1 MKSRSIILTFILAC
15 AVVAAPFNRAVVAAP
30 AASPRATLSPPP
42 QGEQPA
48 AGGGMESLRQG
59 RKWLKQGRADQAL
72 PLLESALRSFS
83 AAGAVRGQAASHDA
97 LGDLYSRQGQHRT
110 ALSNYQKAHELFQQA
125 ASRPG
130 SIIARRVVGI
140 GDEEFNANLMLAKIG
155 EAHYR
160 AGNVAESG
168 TTYAQMRVKKPD
180 TSTLG
185 VAKKGGGLLG
195 SIGSL
200 GRGIARGD
208 ASISTGVNA
217 VGTISQVQQTFEL
230 YRQSILYA
238 TYELGLGRVN
248 YFNEEFADAR
258 KHFANALDATSG
270 SVPLVGKIG
279 QMRRFRVAANT
290 SLGDVALRQGNIK
303 DALKFYT
310 EAAKGAQTDKRL
322 DLQWPAQRGVGKANL
337 TLAAQAT
344 DAGKKSKALQDAFA
358 SYRAALQT
366 IETIRQGSLRADE
379 ARTTFLA
386 TTRDVFDEASGALA
400 AAALLAAADKN
411 APLAGDALALA
422 AESFRIVEQG
432 RARSLLD
439 MLSETGTTITAGVPA
454 ELLARKQENLE
465 RQQEIAQQVTGVSL
479 TGEPPAEGIEKLEE
493 QLETLSA
500 EYDSLENQ
508 IRAASPRYG
517 ALTSAQP
524 LTLSEVQQKVLDAD
538 TVLLE
543 YSLGREQSYLWAVTT
558 AGVSLRQLP
567 ARDKLDALAMAV
579 RDKIVPQSLR
589 RALLD
594 AGGQTRGMLEERGLA
609 LSNNATTANVA
620 AFAESAHALYQAAVA
635 PAAPLVAGKR
645 VLVVADGALNYVP
658 FESLVTAAG
667 GGGDYSTLPYFI
679 RTNEVTYAPSA
690 SVVAAIRQQ
699 AAAAG
704 GGTTANSRGLLL
716 VADPIFDASDPR
728 AKILQG
734 AGGAATSAG
743 QSGEMLAVNSA
754 VGDLTG
760 ASNTAAAGGNVK
772 LVRLN
777 GTRAEAQAIAAFAR
791 ASGLAP
797 DIWLDLDASEN
808 KVKTTDVSKYRI
820 LHVATHGLL
829 NTERPQFT
837 GVVLSLVGNRAGGGD
852 GFLRTDEIFNLRLG
866 SPLVMLSACETG
878 LGRERRGEGVIGLT
892 RAFMYAGAP
901 TVGVS
906 LWSVS
911 DKSTADLMTDFY
923 KRLLTKGS
931 PATSPSASMRAAQLA
946 MIEGKKYSAPF
957 HWAPFVLVG
966 DWR

>member
-1 MKSRSIILTFILAC
+1 MKPRNLVLTFLLAST
-15 AVVAAPFNRAVVAAP
+15 VVASPLSFIS
-30 AASPRATLSPPP
+30 ASPVTRAATPATQS
-42 QGEQPA
+42 EQPV
-48 AGGGMESLRQG
+48 AGVEALRQG
-59 RKWLKQGRADQAL
+59 RRLLKQGRADQAL
-72 PLLESALRSFS
+72 PLLESALRSFNAS
-83 AAGAVRGQAASHDA
+83 GSVRGQAATHDA

-110 ALSNYQKAHELFQQA
+110 ALVNYRKAHELFQTA
-125 ASRPG
+125 GNKPG
-130 SIIARRVVGI
+130 SIIASRVVGI
-140 GDEEFNANLMLAKIG
+140 GDEDFNANLMLAKIG

-168 TTYAQMRVKKPD
+168 TAYAQMRVTKPD
-180 TSTLG
+180 TGALG
-185 VAKKGGGLLG
+185 VAKKGGGLFG
-195 SIGSL
+195 SIGGL
-200 GRGIARGD
+200 GRGIARGEVNV
-208 ASISTGVNA
+208 STGVSA

-238 TYELGLGRVN
+238 TYELGLGRVK
-248 YFNEEFADAR
+248 YFNDELAAAR
-258 KHFANALDATSG
+258 KHFSNALDSASG
-270 SVPLVGKIG
+270 SVPLIGKIG
-279 QMRRFRVAANT
+279 QMRRFRVAAST
-290 SLGDVALRQGNIK
+290 SLGDVSLRQGNIK

-310 EAAKGAQTDKRL
+310 DAAKGAQADKRL

-344 DAGKKSKALQDAFA
+344 DAGKRAKALQDAFA
-358 SYRAALQT
+358 AYRAALLT

-400 AAALLAAADKN
+400 AAALDAAADKN

-454 ELLARKQENLE
+454 ELLRRKQENIE
-465 RQQEIAQQVTGVSL
+465 RQQEIAQQITGVSP
-479 TGEPPAEGIEKLEE
+479 TGEPPKESVEQLEE
-493 QLETLSA
+493 QLETLSV

-524 LTLSEVQQKVLDAD
+524 LSLAEVQQKVLDAG

-543 YSLGREQSYLWAVTT
+543 YSLGRERSYLWAVTT
-558 AGVSLRQLP
+558 TSVSLRQLP
-567 ARDKLDALAMAV
+567 ARDKLDALAMAL
-579 RDKIVPQSLR
+579 RDKIVPSSLR
-589 RALLD
+589 RSLLD
-594 AGGQTRGMLEERGLA
+594 AGGQTRGLSDDRGLA

-620 AFAESAHALYQAAVA
+620 AFAETSNALYQSTVA
-635 PAAPLVAGKR
+635 PAASLVANKR
-645 VLVVADGALNYVP
+645 LLVVADGALNYVP
-658 FESLVTAAG
+658 FESLVTATG
-667 GGGDYSTLPYFI
+667 GGGDYSTLPYLV
-679 RTNEVTYAPSA
+679 RTNEVAYAPSA

-699 AAAAG
+699 AASGAAAA
-704 GGTTANSRGLLL
+704 ANSRGLLL

-728 AKILQG
+728 AKLLQG
-734 AGGAATSAG
+734 VGAAAAGG

-754 VGDLTG
+754 VADLTG
-760 ASNTAAAGGNVK
+760 ASNTAASSSSNVK
-772 LVRLN
+772 LARLN
-777 GTRAEAQAIAAFAR
+777 GTRAEAQQIAAFAR
-791 ASGLAP
+791 TSGLAP

-808 KVKTTDVSKYRI
+808 RVKTTDVSKYRI

-837 GVVLSLVGNRAGGGD
+837 GVVLSLVGNRDGD

-878 LGRERRGEGVIGLT
+878 LGKERRGEGVIGLT

-923 KRLLTKGS
+923 KRLLTKQS
-931 PATSPSASMRAAQLA
+931 AAPPAAMRASQLA

-957 HWAPFVLVG
+957 YWAPFVLVG

>member
-1 MKSRSIILTFILAC
+1 MKPRSIILTFLLAC
-15 AVVAAPFNRAVVAAP
+15 AVVFAPFGFAIAP
-30 AASPRATLSPPP
+30 AFARASTPGA
-42 QGEQPA
+42 QGEQP
-48 AGGGMESLRQG
+48 GSGVESLRQG
-59 RKWLKQGRADQAL
+59 RRLLKQGRADQAL
-72 PLLESALRSFS
+72 PLLESALRSFT
-83 AAGAVRGQAASHDA
+83 AAGAVRSQAATHDA

-110 ALSNYQKAHELFQQA
+110 ALTNYQKAHELFQTA
-125 ASRPG
+125 GNKPG
-130 SIIARRVVGI
+130 SVIAKRVVGI
-140 GDEEFNANLMLAKIG
+140 GDEDFNANLMLAKIG

-160 AGNVAESG
+160 AGNVEESG
-168 TTYAQMRVKKPD
+168 AAYARMRVTKPD
-180 TSTLG
+180 TGALS
-185 VAKKGGGLLG
+185 VAKKGGGLF
-195 SIGSL
+195 GSL
-200 GRGIARGD
+200 SGIGRSVARGEVS
-208 ASISTGVNA
+208 ASTGVSA

-248 YFNEEFADAR
+248 YFNDEFAEAR
-258 KHFANALDATSG
+258 KHFANALDAASG
-270 SVPLVGKIG
+270 NVPLIGKIG

-310 EAAKGAQTDKRL
+310 DAAKGAQADKRL

-337 TLAAQAT
+337 LLAAQAS
-344 DAGKKSKALQDAFA
+344 DAGKRAKALQDAFA
-358 SYRAALQT
+358 AYRAALQT

-400 AAALLAAADKN
+400 AAALNAATDKN

-439 MLSETGTTITAGVPA
+439 MLSETGTTISEGIPA
-454 ELLARKQENLE
+454 ELLRRKQENLE
-465 RQQEIAQQVTGVSL
+465 RQQEIAQQITGVSL
-479 TGEPPAEGIEKLEE
+479 TGEPPTEGIEKLEE
-493 QLETLSA
+493 QLETLSV

-524 LTLSEVQQKVLDAD
+524 LTLAEVQQKVLDAD

-558 AGVSLRQLP
+558 GGVTLRQLP
-567 ARDKLDALAMAV
+567 ARDKLNTLAMAL

-594 AGGQTRGMLEERGLA
+594 AGGQTRGLSEERGLA

-620 AFAESAHALYQAAVA
+620 AFAETSGALYQSTVA
-635 PAAPLVAGKR
+635 PVASLIANKR
-645 VLVVADGALNYVP
+645 LLIVADGALNYVP
-658 FESLVTAAG
+658 FESLVTATG
-667 GGGDYSTLPYFI
+667 GGGDYSTLPYLVK
-679 RTNEVTYAPSA
+679 TNEVAYAPSA
-690 SVVAAIRQQ
+690 SVVAVIRQQ
-699 AAAAG
+699 AASVGAG
-704 GGTTANSRGLLL
+704 ANSRGLLL
-716 VADPIFDASDPR
+716 VADPIFDSSDPR
-728 AKILQG
+728 AKILQ
-734 AGGAATSAG
+734 AAGAAASGG

-754 VGDLTG
+754 VADLTG
-760 ASNTAAAGGNVK
+760 TSNAAAVVSNVK
-772 LVRLN
+772 LARLN
-777 GTRAEAQAIAAFAR
+777 GTRAEAQQIAALAR
-791 ASGLAP
+791 TSGLAP
-797 DIWLDLDASEN
+797 DIWLDLDASES

-837 GVVLSLVGNRAGGGD
+837 GVVLSLVGNRNGD

-878 LGRERRGEGVIGLT
+878 LGKERRGEGIIGLT

-911 DKSTADLMTDFY
+911 DTSTADLMTDFY
-923 KRLLTKGS
+923 KRLLTKQS
-931 PATSPSASMRAAQLA
+931 PAPPAAMRAAQVA
-946 MIEGKKYSAPF
+946 MIERKKYSAPF
-957 HWAPFVLVG
+957 YWAPFVLVG

>member
-1 MKSRSIILTFILAC
+1 MKPRIVILTFLLAS
-15 AVVAAPFNRAVVAAP
+15 AVTLAPLGFVSPSSAARASTP
-30 AASPRATLSPPP
+30 ATP
-42 QGEQPA
+42 QGERPVA
-48 AGGGMESLRQG
+48 DIEALRQG
-59 RKWLKQGRADQAL
+59 RRLLKQGKADQAL
-72 PLLESALRSFS
+72 PLLESALRSFNAS
-83 AAGAVRGQAASHDA
+83 GSVRGQAATHDA

-110 ALSNYQKAHELFQQA
+110 ALVNYRKAHELFGA
-125 ASRPG
+125 AGNKPG

-140 GDEEFNANLMLAKIG
+140 GDEDFNANLMLAKIG
-155 EAHYR
+155 EALYR
-160 AGNVAESG
+160 AGNVEESG
-168 TTYAQMRVKKPD
+168 AAYAQMRVTKPD
-180 TSTLG
+180 TGALG
-185 VAKKGGGLLG
+185 VAKKGGGLFG
-195 SIGSL
+195 SIGGL

-208 ASISTGVNA
+208 VNVSTGVSA

-238 TYELGLGRVN
+238 TYELGLGRVK
-248 YFNEEFADAR
+248 YFNDELAAAR
-258 KHFANALDATSG
+258 KHFSNALDSSSG
-270 SVPLVGKIG
+270 SVPLIGKIG

-310 EAAKGAQTDKRL
+310 DAAKGAQADKRL

-344 DAGKKSKALQDAFA
+344 DAGKRAKALQDAFA
-358 SYRAALQT
+358 AYRAALQT

-400 AAALLAAADKN
+400 AAALAAATDKN

-439 MLSETGTTITAGVPA
+439 MLSETGSTITTGISV
-454 ELLARKQENLE
+454 ELLRRKRENLE
-465 RQQEIAQQVTGVSL
+465 RQQDIAQQITGVSP
-479 TGEPPAEGIEKLEE
+479 TGEPPKESVEQLEE
-493 QLETLSA
+493 QLETLSV
-500 EYDSLENQ
+500 EYDSIENQ
-508 IRAASPRYG
+508 IRADSPRYG

-524 LTLSEVQQKVLDAD
+524 LSLAEVQQKVLDAD

-543 YSLGREQSYLWAVTT
+543 YSLGREGSYLWAVTPT
-558 AGVSLRQLP
+558 SVSLRQLP
-567 ARDKLDALAMAV
+567 ARDKLDALAMNL

-589 RALLD
+589 RSLLD
-594 AGGQTRGMLEERGLA
+594 AGGQTRGLSDDRGLA
-609 LSNNATTANVA
+609 LSNNATTANVS
-620 AFAESAHALYQAAVA
+620 AFAETSNALYQNTVA
-635 PAAPLVAGKR
+635 PAASLIKGKR
-645 VLVVADGALNYVP
+645 LLVVADGALNYVP
-658 FESLVTAAG
+658 FESLVTATG
-667 GGGDYSTLPYFI
+667 GGGDYSTLPYLV
-679 RTNEVTYAPSA
+679 RTNEVAYAPSA

-699 AAAAG
+699 AAGSGTAA
-704 GGTTANSRGLLL
+704 NLRGLLL

-728 AKILQG
+728 ARLLQG
-734 AGGAATSAG
+734 VGAAASGA

-754 VGDLTG
+754 VADLTG
-760 ASNTAAAGGNVK
+760 ASSTAAGGGGNVK
-772 LVRLN
+772 LARLN

-791 ASGLAP
+791 TSGLAP

-837 GVVLSLVGNRAGGGD
+837 GVVLSLVGNRGGD

-878 LGRERRGEGVIGLT
+878 LGKERRGEGIIGLT

-923 KRLLTKGS
+923 KRLLTRQS
-931 PATSPSASMRAAQLA
+931 PASPPAAMRAAQLA

>member
-1 MKSRSIILTFILAC
+1 MKPRSICLTFLLAC
-15 AVVAAPFNRAVVAAP
+15 AVVAAPLNTVAAAAP
-30 AASPRATLSPPP
+30 AVVVEPAAS
-42 QGEQPA
+42 QGEQP
-48 AGGGMESLRQG
+48 GGGMESLRQG
-59 RKWLKQGRADQAL
+59 RKLLKQGRADQAL
-72 PLLESALRSFS
+72 PLLESALRSFNAS
-83 AAGAVRGQAASHDA
+83 GSVRGQAATHDA

-110 ALSNYQKAHELFQQA
+110 ALSNYQKAYELFQQA
-125 ASRPG
+125 GNKPG
-130 SIIARRVVGI
+130 SIIAKRVVGI
-140 GDEEFNANLMLAKIG
+140 GDEDFNANLMLAKIG

-160 AGNVAESG
+160 AGNVEESG
-168 TTYAQMRVKKPD
+168 AAYTRMRVTKPD

-185 VAKKGGGLLG
+185 VAKKGGGLFG
-195 SIGSL
+195 SIGGL

-208 ASISTGVNA
+208 ASVSTGVSA

-248 YFNEEFADAR
+248 YFNDEFADAR
-258 KHFANALDATSG
+258 KHFANALDSTSG
-270 SVPLVGKIG
+270 SVPLIGKIG

-310 EAAKGAQTDKRL
+310 DAAKGAQADKRL

-337 TLAAQAT
+337 MLAAQAT
-344 DAGKKSKALQDAFA
+344 DAAKKSKALQDAFA
-358 SYRAALQT
+358 AYRTALQT

-400 AAALLAAADKN
+400 AAALNAATDKN

-439 MLSETGTTITAGVPA
+439 MLSETGTTITEGVPA
-454 ELLARKQENLE
+454 ELVRRKQENLE
-465 RQQEIAQQVTGVSL
+465 RQQEIAQQITGVSL

-493 QLETLSA
+493 QLESLSV

-524 LTLSEVQQKVLDAD
+524 LTLAEVQQKVLDAD

-543 YSLGREQSYLWAVTT
+543 YSLGRDQSYLWAVTQT
-558 AGVSLRQLP
+558 GVTLRQLP
-567 ARDKLDALAMAV
+567 ARDKLDALAMGL

-589 RALLD
+589 RSLLD
-594 AGGQTRGMLEERGLA
+594 AGSQTRGMLEERGIA

-620 AFAESAHALYQAAVA
+620 AFAETSNALYQATVA
-635 PAAPLVAGKR
+635 PAASLVANKR
-645 VLVVADGALNYVP
+645 LLVVADGALNYVP

-667 GGGDYSTLPYFI
+667 GGGDYSTLPYLV
-679 RTNEVTYAPSA
+679 RTNEVIYAPSA

-699 AAAAG
+699 AAAG
-704 GGTTANSRGLLL
+704 GAAAAAANSRGLLL

-734 AGGAATSAG
+734 VGANASAG

-760 ASNTAAAGGNVK
+760 APDTAAAAGSSNVR
-772 LVRLN
+772 LARLN
-777 GTRAEAQAIAAFAR
+777 GTRAEAQQIAAFAR
-791 ASGLAP
+791 TSGLAP
-797 DIWLDLDASEN
+797 DVWLDLDASES

-837 GVVLSLVGNRAGGGD
+837 GVVLSLVGNRSGGD
-852 GFLRTDEIFNLRLG
+852 GFLRTDEIFNLKLG

-923 KRLLTKGS
+923 KRLLTKQT
-931 PATSPSASMRAAQLA
+931 PAAPSAAMRAAQLA

>member
-1 MKSRSIILTFILAC
+1 MKPRTVILTLLLSSAVTLAPLGF
-15 AVVAAPFNRAVVAAP
+15 VP
-30 AASPRATLSPPP
+30 ASPVTRAATPAT
-42 QGEQPA
+42 QGEQP
-48 AGGGMESLRQG
+48 GGGGEALRQG
-59 RKWLKQGRADQAL
+59 RRLLKQGRADQAL
-72 PLLESALRSFS
+72 PLLESALRSFNAS
-83 AAGAVRGQAASHDA
+83 GSVRGQAATHDA

-110 ALSNYQKAHELFQQA
+110 ALVNYRKAHELFQTA
-125 ASRPG
+125 GNKAG

-140 GDEEFNANLMLAKIG
+140 GDEDFNANLMLAKIG

-168 TTYAQMRVKKPD
+168 TAYAQMRVTKPD
-180 TSTLG
+180 TSALG

-195 SIGSL
+195 SIGGL
-200 GRGIARGD
+200 GRGIARGEVN
-208 ASISTGVNA
+208 ISTGA
-217 VGTISQVQQTFEL
+217 SALGTISQVQQTFEL

-238 TYELGLGRVN
+238 TYELGLGRVK
-248 YFNEEFADAR
+248 YFNDELAAAR
-258 KHFANALDATSG
+258 KHFSNALDSASG

-279 QMRRFRVAANT
+279 QMRRFRVAAST

-310 EAAKGAQTDKRL
+310 DAAKGAQADRRL

-344 DAGKKSKALQDAFA
+344 DAGKRAKAMQDAFA
-358 SYRAALQT
+358 AYRAALQT

-400 AAALLAAADKN
+400 AAALGAATDKN

-439 MLSETGTTITAGVPA
+439 MLSETGATITAGVPA
-454 ELLARKQENLE
+454 ELLRRKQENLE
-465 RQQEIAQQVTGVSL
+465 RQQEIAQQITGVSP
-479 TGEPPAEGIEKLEE
+479 TGEPPKESVEQLEE
-493 QLETLSA
+493 QLETLSV
-500 EYDSLENQ
+500 EYDSIENQ

-524 LTLSEVQQKVLDAD
+524 LTLAEVQQKVLDAD

-543 YSLGREQSYLWAVTT
+543 YSLGREHSYLWAVTT
-558 AGVSLRQLP
+558 TSVSLRQLP
-567 ARDKLDALAMAV
+567 ARDKLDALAMSL
-579 RDKIVPQSLR
+579 RDKIVPHSLR
-589 RALLD
+589 RSLLD
-594 AGGQTRGMLEERGLA
+594 AGGQTRGLSDDRGLA

-620 AFAESAHALYQAAVA
+620 GFVETSNALYRNTVA
-635 PAAPLVAGKR
+635 PAASMITGKR
-645 VLVVADGALNYVP
+645 LLIVADGALNYVP
-658 FESLVTAAG
+658 FESLVTATG
-667 GGGDYSTLPYFI
+667 GGGDYSTLPYLV
-679 RTNEVTYAPSA
+679 RTNEVAYAPSA

-699 AAAAG
+699 ATGAA
-704 GGTTANSRGLLL
+704 ANSRGLLV

-734 AGGAATSAG
+734 VGAAAG
-743 QSGEMLAVNSA
+743 AQSGEMLAVNSA
-754 VGDLTG
+754 VSDLTG
-760 ASNTAAAGGNVK
+760 GSNTTAGGGGGNVK
-772 LVRLN
+772 LARLN

-791 ASGLAP
+791 TSGLAP
-797 DIWLDLDASEN
+797 DIWLDLDASES

-837 GVVLSLVGNRAGGGD
+837 GVVLSLVGNRDGD

-878 LGRERRGEGVIGLT
+878 LGKERRGEGIIGLT

-923 KRLLTKGS
+923 KRLLTKQS
-931 PATSPSASMRAAQLA
+931 PAPPAAMRAAQVA

>member
-1 MKSRSIILTFILAC
+1 MKPRTNILTLLFVCGL
-15 AVVAAPFNRAVVAAP
+15 VAAPLSQVSASTLARAAKP
-30 AASPRATLSPPP
+30 AMQDGTSQT
-42 QGEQPA
+42 G
-48 AGGGMESLRQG
+48 AGMDALRQG
-59 RKWLKQGRADQAL
+59 RKLLKQGRADQAL
-72 PLLESALRSFS
+72 PLLESALRSFT
-83 AAGAVRGQAASHDA
+83 AAGSGRGQAATHDA

-110 ALSNYQKAHELFQQA
+110 ALSNYQKAHELFQTA
-125 ASRPG
+125 ANKPG
-130 SIIARRVVGI
+130 SIIVRRVVGI

-160 AGNVAESG
+160 AGNVSESG
-168 TTYAQMRVKKPD
+168 TAYARMRVTKPD

-185 VAKKGGGLLG
+185 AVKKGGGLLG
-195 SIGSL
+195 SIGGL
-200 GRGIARGD
+200 GRGIARGEV
-208 ASISTGVNA
+208 SVSTGASA

-238 TYELGLGRVN
+238 TYELGLGRVK
-248 YFNEEFADAR
+248 YFNDEFADAR

-270 SVPLVGKIG
+270 SVPLIGKIG

-310 EAAKGAQTDKRL
+310 DAAKGAQADRRL

-337 TLAAQAT
+337 LLAAQAG
-344 DAGKKSKALQDAFA
+344 DAGKKAKAMQDAFA
-358 SYRAALQT
+358 AYRAALQT

-386 TTRDVFDEASGALA
+386 TTRDVFDEASSALA
-400 AAALLAAADKN
+400 AAALEAAADKN
-411 APLAGDALALA
+411 APLAGNALALA
-422 AESFRIVEQG
+422 AESFRVVEQG

-439 MLSETGTTITAGVPA
+439 MLGETGTTISEGIPA
-454 ELLARKQENLE
+454 ELLRRKRENLE
-465 RQQEIAQQVTGVSL
+465 RQQEIAQQITGVSL
-479 TGEPPAEGIEKLEE
+479 TGEPPKEGIEQLEE
-493 QLETLSA
+493 QLETLSV

-524 LTLSEVQQKVLDAD
+524 LALAEVQQKVLDAD

-543 YSLGREQSYLWAVTT
+543 YSLGREQSYLWAVTQS
-558 AGVSLRQLP
+558 GVSLRQLP
-567 ARDKLDALAMAV
+567 ARDKLDALAMAL
-579 RDKIVPQSLR
+579 RDRIVPQSLR

-594 AGGQTRGMLEERGLA
+594 AGGQTRGLMDERGLA

-620 AFAESAHALYQAAVA
+620 AFAEASGALYQAAVA
-635 PAAPLVAGKR
+635 PVASLIASKR
-645 VLVVADGALNYVP
+645 LLVVADGALNYVP
-658 FESLVTAAG
+658 FESLVTATG
-667 GGGDYSTLPYFI
+667 GGGDYSTLPYLV
-679 RTNEVTYAPSA
+679 RTNEVAYAPSA

-699 AAAAG
+699 AAG
-704 GGTTANSRGLLL
+704 GGAGTGANTRGLLL
-716 VADPIFDASDPR
+716 IADPIFDSSDPR
-728 AKILQG
+728 AKILQAAG
-734 AGGAATSAG
+734 APASGAE

-754 VGDLTG
+754 VTDLMS
-760 ASNTAAAGGNVK
+760 ASNKAAGGGSSSGNVK
-772 LVRLN
+772 LARLN
-777 GTRAEAQAIAAFAR
+777 GTRAEAQQIAALAR
-791 ASGLAP
+791 TSGLAP
-797 DIWLDLDASEN
+797 DIWLDLDASESR
-808 KVKTTDVSKYRI
+808 VKTTDVSKYRI

-837 GVVLSLVGNRAGGGD
+837 GVVLSLVGNRDGD

-923 KRLLTKGS
+923 KRLLSKQT
-931 PATSPSASMRAAQLA
+931 PAPAAAMRAAQLA
-946 MIEGKKYSAPF
+946 MIDGKKYSAPF
-957 HWAPFVLVG
+957 YWAPFVLVG

>member
-1 MKSRSIILTFILAC
+1 MKFRTVISTFLLAC
-15 AVVAAPFNRAVVAAP
+15 ALVCAPFNFVTPPALARA
-30 AASPRATLSPPP
+30 ATT
-42 QGEQPA
+42 QGVQTG
-48 AGGGMESLRQG
+48 AGSSGVDALRQG
-59 RKWLKQGRADQAL
+59 RRLLKQGRADQAL
-72 PLLESALRSFS
+72 PLLETALKSFNAS
-83 AAGAVRGQAASHDA
+83 GSVRGQAATHDA

-110 ALSNYQKAHELFQQA
+110 ALANYQKAHELFQA
-125 ASRPG
+125 AGNKPG
-130 SIIARRVVGI
+130 SVLVKRVVGI

-168 TTYAQMRVKKPD
+168 AAYARMRVTKPD

-185 VAKKGGGLLG
+185 VAKKGGGLFGGLSG
-195 SIGSL
+195 L
-200 GRGIARGD
+200 GRSVARGD
-208 ASISTGVNA
+208 VSVSTGTSA

-230 YRQSILYA
+230 YRQAIIYA
-238 TYELGLGRVN
+238 TYELGMGRVN
-248 YFNEEFADAR
+248 YFNDEFADAR
-258 KHFANALDATSG
+258 KHFASALEATSSG
-270 SVPLVGKIG
+270 VPLIGKIG

-290 SLGDVALRQGNIK
+290 SLGDVALRQGNTK

-310 EAAKGAQTDKRL
+310 DAAKGAQADKRL
-322 DLQWPAQRGVGKANL
+322 DLQWPAQRGIGKANL
-337 TLAAQAT
+337 LLAAQAT
-344 DAGKKSKALQDAFA
+344 DAAKKAKALQDAFN

-386 TTRDVFDEASGALA
+386 TTREVFDEASSAMA
-400 AAALLAAADKN
+400 TAALSAAADKN
-411 APLAGDALALA
+411 APLSGDALALA
-422 AESFRIVEQG
+422 SEAFRIVEQG

-439 MLSETGTTITAGVPA
+439 MLSETGTTISAGVPA
-454 ELLARKQENLE
+454 ELLERKRENLE
-465 RQQEIAQQVTGVSL
+465 RQQELAQQIAGVSL
-479 TGEPPAEGIEKLEE
+479 TGEPPQEGIEKIEE
-493 QLETLSA
+493 QLDALA
-500 EYDSLENQ
+500 VEYDSLENQ

-517 ALTSAQP
+517 ALTAAQP
-524 LTLSEVQQKVLDAD
+524 LTVVEVQQKVLDAE

-543 YSLGREQSYLWAVTT
+543 YSLGREQSYLWVITSGGLA
-558 AGVSLRQLP
+558 LRQLP
-567 ARDKLDALAMAV
+567 PRDKLDAQAMAL

-589 RALLD
+589 RSLLD
-594 AGGQTRGMLEERGLA
+594 AGAQTRGLSEERGLA

-620 AFAESAHALYQAAVA
+620 AFAESSHALYRNTVA
-635 PAAPLVAGKR
+635 PAAQFTSGKR
-645 VLVVADGALNYVP
+645 LLVVADGALNYVP

-667 GGGDYSTLPYFI
+667 GGGDYSTLPYLV
-679 RTNEVTYAPSA
+679 RTNEISYAPSA

-699 AAAAG
+699 AAGASAA
-704 GGTTANSRGLLL
+704 ADSRGLLV

-734 AGGAATSAG
+734 VGAVASGAQT
-743 QSGEMLAVNSA
+743 GEMLAVNSA
-754 VGDLTG
+754 VADLTG
-760 ASNTAAAGGNVK
+760 TPSTSNTTDASSPVIRLA
-772 LVRLN
+772 RLN
-777 GTRAEAQAIAAFAR
+777 GTRAEAQQIATFAR
-791 ASGLAP
+791 TSGLVP
-797 DIWLDLDASEN
+797 DIWLDLDASEA
-808 KVKTTDVSKYRI
+808 KVKTADVTKYRI

-837 GVVLSLVGNRAGGGD
+837 GVVLSLVGNRDGD

-878 LGRERRGEGVIGLT
+878 LGKERRGEGVIGLT

-923 KRLLTKGS
+923 KRLLAKQA
-931 PATSPSASMRAAQLA
+931 PAAPAAMRAAQVA
-946 MIEGKKYSAPF
+946 MIEGKKFSAPF
-957 HWAPFVLVG
+957 YWAPFVLVG

>member
-1 MKSRSIILTFILAC
+1 
-15 AVVAAPFNRAVVAAP
+15 
-30 AASPRATLSPPP
+30 
-42 QGEQPA
+42 
-48 AGGGMESLRQG
+48 
-59 RKWLKQGRADQAL
+59 
-72 PLLESALRSFS
+72 
-83 AAGAVRGQAASHDA
+83 
-97 LGDLYSRQGQHRT
+97 
-110 ALSNYQKAHELFQQA
+110 
-125 ASRPG
+125 
-130 SIIARRVVGI
+130 VGNI
-140 GDEEFNANLMLAKIG
+140 E
-155 EAHYR
+155 
-160 AGNVAESG
+160 ESG
-168 TTYAQMRVKKPD
+168 AAYTRMRVTKPD
-180 TSTLG
+180 TSALG
-185 VAKKGGGLLG
+185 VAKKGGGLF
-195 SIGSL
+195 GSL
-200 GRGIARGD
+200 SGLGRSVARGD
-208 ASISTGVNA
+208 VSASTGVSA

-248 YFNEEFADAR
+248 YFNDEYADAR
-258 KHFANALDATSG
+258 KHFANALESASG
-270 SVPLVGKIG
+270 NIPLIGKIG

-290 SLGDVALRQGNIK
+290 SLGDVALKQGNIK

-310 EAAKGAQTDKRL
+310 DAAKGAQSDKRL

-337 TLAAQAT
+337 MLAAQAT
-344 DAGKKSKALQDAFA
+344 DAGKRAKALQDAFN

-400 AAALLAAADKN
+400 AAALNAASDKN
-411 APLAGDALALA
+411 APLAGDALAYA

-439 MLSETGTTITAGVPA
+439 MLSETGATITAGIPA
-454 ELLARKQENLE
+454 ELLQRKQANLE
-465 RQQEIAQQVTGVSL
+465 RQQEIAQQITGVSL
-479 TGEPPAEGIEKLEE
+479 TGEPPKEGIETLEE
-493 QLETLSA
+493 QLETLSV

-524 LTLSEVQQKVLDAD
+524 LTLAEVQQKVLDGD

-543 YSLGREQSYLWAVTT
+543 YSLGREHSYLWAVTPT
-558 AGVSLRQLP
+558 SVSLRQLP
-567 ARDKLDALAMAV
+567 ARDRLDTLAMAL

-589 RALLD
+589 RSLLD
-594 AGGQTRGMLEERGLA
+594 AGSQTRGLADERGLA

-620 AFAESAHALYQAAVA
+620 AFAETSNALYQSTVA
-635 PAAPLVAGKR
+635 PVASLVANKR
-645 VLVVADGALNYVP
+645 LLVVADGALNYVP
-658 FESLVTAAG
+658 FESLVTATG
-667 GGGDYSTLPYFI
+667 GGGDYSTLPYLVK
-679 RTNEVTYAPSA
+679 TNEVAYAPSA

-699 AAAAG
+699 AAGGAA
-704 GGTTANSRGLLL
+704 ANARGLLL

-734 AGGAATSAG
+734 AGAATSG
-743 QSGEMLAVNSA
+743 TQSGEMLAVNSA
-754 VGDLTG
+754 VADLTG
-760 ASNTAAAGGNVK
+760 GSNAAASSSSSNFK
-772 LVRLN
+772 LARLN
-777 GTRAEAQAIAAFAR
+777 GTRAEAQQIATFAR
-791 ASGLAP
+791 TSGLAP
-797 DIWLDLDASEN
+797 DIWLDLDASES

-837 GVVLSLVGNRAGGGD
+837 GVVLSLVGNRDGD

-878 LGRERRGEGVIGLT
+878 LGKERRGEGVIGLT

-911 DKSTADLMTDFY
+911 DKSTADLMIDFY
-923 KRLLTKGS
+923 RRLLTKQS
-931 PATSPSASMRAAQLA
+931 PSPSASMRAAQVA

>member
-1 MKSRSIILTFILAC
+1 MKSRNIILSCLMVC
-15 AVVAAPFNRAVVAAP
+15 AV
-30 AASPRATLSPPP
+30 AASPLIPVIASAAAAGASMPPA
-42 QGEQPA
+42 QGVEQPG
-48 AGGGMESLRQG
+48 AGMDALRQG
-59 RKWLKQGRADQAL
+59 RRLLKQGRADQAL
-72 PLLESALRSFS
+72 PLLESALRSFNAS
-83 AAGAVRGQAASHDA
+83 GATRGQAATHDA
-97 LGDLYSRQGQHRT
+97 LGDLYARQGQHRT
-110 ALSNYQKAHELFQQA
+110 ALTNYQKAHELFQA
-125 ASRPG
+125 AGNRPG
-130 SIIARRVVGI
+130 SIIAKRIVGI
-140 GDEEFNANLMLAKIG
+140 GDEDFNANLMLAKIG

-160 AGNVAESG
+160 AGNIAESG
-168 TTYAQMRVKKPD
+168 AAYGRMRVTKPD
-180 TSTLG
+180 TGALS
-185 VAKKGGGLLG
+185 VAKKGGGLFGGLTG
-195 SIGSL
+195 L
-200 GRGIARGD
+200 GRSVARGEV
-208 ASISTGVNA
+208 SVSTGASA

-238 TYELGLGRVN
+238 TNELGLGRVN
-248 YFNEEFADAR
+248 YYNDELADAR
-258 KHFANALDATSG
+258 KHFANALDATS
-270 SVPLVGKIG
+270 SAIPLIGKIG

-310 EAAKGAQTDKRL
+310 DATKGAQADRRP

-337 TLAAQAT
+337 TLAAQAG
-344 DAGKKSKALQDAFA
+344 DAAKRAKALQDAFTA
-358 SYRAALQT
+358 YRAALQT

-386 TTRDVFDEASGALA
+386 STRDVFDEASGALA
-400 AAALLAAADKN
+400 AAALNAATDKN
-411 APLAGDALALA
+411 APLAGDALTYA

-439 MLSETGTTITAGVPA
+439 MLSETGATITSGIPA
-454 ELLARKQENLE
+454 ELLRRKQENLE
-465 RQQEIAQQVTGVSL
+465 RQQEIAQQITGVSL
-479 TGEPPAEGIEKLEE
+479 TGEPPKEGIEKLEE
-493 QLETLSA
+493 QLEALST

-524 LTLSEVQQKVLDAD
+524 LTLAEVQQKVLDAD

-558 AGVSLRQLP
+558 RSVSLHGLP
-567 ARDKLDALAMAV
+567 ARDKLDALAMNL
-579 RDKIVPQSLR
+579 RDRIVPQSLR

-594 AGGQTRGMLEERGLA
+594 AGGQTRGLLEERGLA

-620 AFAESAHALYQAAVA
+620 AFAETSNALYQSAVA
-635 PAAPLVAGKR
+635 PAASLVAGKR
-645 VLVVADGALNYVP
+645 LLVVADGALNYVP
-658 FESLVTAAG
+658 FESLVTATG
-667 GGGDYSTLPYFI
+667 GGGDYSTLPYLVK
-679 RTNEVTYAPSA
+679 TNEVAYAPSA
-690 SVVAAIRQQ
+690 SVVAGIRQQ
-699 AAAAG
+699 AAGALAAG
-704 GGTTANSRGLLL
+704 ADSRGLLL
-716 VADPIFDASDPR
+716 VADPIFDAADPR

-734 AGGAATSAG
+734 VGANASVE
-743 QSGEMLAVNSA
+743 QSGEMLAVSSAVADLSGTSNSA
-754 VGDLTG
+754 AVGSSG
-760 ASNTAAAGGNVK
+760 SSGGGNVK
-772 LVRLN
+772 LARLN
-777 GTRAEAQAIAAFAR
+777 GTRAEAQQIAAFAR

-797 DIWLDLDASEN
+797 DIWLDLDASES

-820 LHVATHGLL
+820 VHVATHGIL

-837 GVVLSLVGNRAGGGD
+837 GVVLSLVGNRSGD

-892 RAFMYAGAP
+892 RAFMYSGAP

-923 KRLLTKGS
+923 KRLLTRQS
-931 PATSPSASMRAAQLA
+931 PAPSSSMRAAQLA

-957 HWAPFVLVG
+957 YWAPFILVG

>member
-1 MKSRSIILTFILAC
+1 MEIKMKSRRIVLTCLVIC
-15 AVVAAPFNRAVVAAP
+15 VVVASPLGF
-30 AASPRATLSPPP
+30 ASASLSITHAT
-42 QGEQPA
+42 QGGQPG
-48 AGGGMESLRQG
+48 AGVEELRQG
-59 RKWLKQGRADQAL
+59 RRLLKQGRADQAL
-72 PLLESALRSFS
+72 PLLESALRSFTT
-83 AAGAVRGQAASHDA
+83 AGAVRGQAATHDA
-97 LGDLYSRQGQHRT
+97 LGDLYSRQGQHGA
-110 ALSNYQKAHELFQQA
+110 ALANYRKAHELFQA
-125 ASRPG
+125 AGNKAG
-130 SIIARRVVGI
+130 SAIVKRVVGV

-168 TTYAQMRVKKPD
+168 AAYTQMRVTKPD
-180 TSTLG
+180 TGALG
-185 VAKKGGGLLG
+185 VAKKGGGLFGGLSG
-195 SIGSL
+195 L
-200 GRGIARGD
+200 GRSVARGEVNV
-208 ASISTGVNA
+208 STGVSA

-238 TYELGLGRVN
+238 TYELGLGRVK
-248 YFNEEFADAR
+248 YFNEDYAIAR
-258 KHFANALDATSG
+258 KHFANALDATS
-270 SVPLVGKIG
+270 SSIPLIGKIG

-310 EAAKGAQTDKRL
+310 DAAKGAQSDRRL
-322 DLQWPAQRGVGKANL
+322 DLQWPAQRGIGKANL
-337 TLAAQAT
+337 TLAAQAA
-344 DAGKKSKALQDAFA
+344 DAGKRAKALQDAFA
-358 SYRAALQT
+358 AYRAALQT

-400 AAALLAAADKN
+400 AAALNAATDKN
-411 APLAGDALALA
+411 APLSGDALGYA

-439 MLSETGTTITAGVPA
+439 MLSETGATITAGVPP
-454 ELLARKQENLE
+454 ELLRRKQENLE
-465 RQQEIAQQVTGVSL
+465 RQQELAQQITGVSP

-493 QLETLSA
+493 QLETLST

-524 LTLSEVQQKVLDAD
+524 LTLAEVQQKVLDGD

-543 YSLGREQSYLWAVTT
+543 YSLGREQSYLWAVT
-558 AGVSLRQLP
+558 ANSVSLRQLP
-567 ARDKLDALAMAV
+567 ARDKLDALAMAL

-589 RALLD
+589 RSLLD
-594 AGGQTRGMLEERGLA
+594 AGGQTRGLSEARGLA

-620 AFAESAHALYQAAVA
+620 AFVETSNALYQSTVA
-635 PAAPLVAGKR
+635 PAASLVAGKR
-645 VLVVADGALNYVP
+645 LLVVADGALNYVP
-658 FESLVTAAG
+658 FESLVTATG
-667 GGGDYSTLPYFI
+667 GGGDYSTLPYLVK
-679 RTNEVTYAPSA
+679 TNEVAYAPSA

-699 AAAAG
+699 AAG
-704 GGTTANSRGLLL
+704 GASSANSRGLLL
-716 VADPIFDASDPR
+716 IADPIFDGADPR

-734 AGGAATSAG
+734 VGANASAE

-754 VGDLTG
+754 VADLSG
-760 ASNTAAAGGNVK
+760 ASSTAAGSSSNFK
-772 LVRLN
+772 LARLN
-777 GTRAEAQAIAAFAR
+777 GTRAEAQQIAAFAR
-791 ASGLAP
+791 TSGISP
-797 DIWLDLDASEN
+797 DIWLDLDANES

-837 GVVLSLVGNRAGGGD
+837 GVVLSLVGNRSGD

-878 LGRERRGEGVIGLT
+878 LGKERRGEGIIGLT

-923 KRLLTKGS
+923 KRLLTKQS
-931 PATSPSASMRAAQLA
+931 PAPSSAMRAAQVA

-957 HWAPFVLVG
+957 YWAPFILVG

>member
-1 MKSRSIILTFILAC
+1 MKFRSITLTFLIAC
-15 AVVAAPFNRAVVAAP
+15 AVVAPPFNFAV
-30 AASPRATLSPPP
+30 ASPRAAHAA
-42 QGEQPA
+42 QGEQPG
-48 AGGGMESLRQG
+48 AGMDALRQG
-59 RKWLKQGRADQAL
+59 RRLLKQGRADQAL
-72 PLLESALRSFS
+72 PLLESALRSFNAS
-83 AAGAVRGQAASHDA
+83 GAVRGQAATHDA

-110 ALSNYQKAHELFQQA
+110 ALLNYQKAHELFQA
-125 ASRPG
+125 AGNKPG
-130 SIIARRVVGI
+130 SIIAKRVVGI

-155 EAHYR
+155 EALYR
-160 AGNVAESG
+160 VGNISESG
-168 TTYAQMRVKKPD
+168 TAYARMRVTKPD
-180 TSTLG
+180 TSALG
-185 VAKKGGGLLG
+185 VAKKGGGLFSSLSG
-195 SIGSL
+195 L
-200 GRGIARGD
+200 GRNVARGEVNV
-208 ASISTGVNA
+208 STGVSA
-217 VGTISQVQQTFEL
+217 AGTIGQVQQTFEL

-238 TYELGLGRVN
+238 TYELGLGRVK
-248 YFNEEFADAR
+248 YFNDEFAVAR
-258 KHFANALDATSG
+258 KHFTNALDSASG
-270 SVPLVGKIG
+270 SVPLIGKIG

-290 SLGDVALRQGNIK
+290 SLGDVALRQGNLK

-310 EAAKGAQTDKRL
+310 DAAKGAQADRRL

-337 TLAAQAT
+337 MLAAGQT
-344 DAGKKSKALQDAFA
+344 DAAKRAKALQDAFA
-358 SYRAALQT
+358 AYRAALQT

-386 TTRDVFDEASGALA
+386 TTRDVFDEASSAIA
-400 AAALLAAADKN
+400 AAALDAATDKN
-411 APLAGDALALA
+411 APLTGDALALA
-422 AESFRIVEQG
+422 SESFRIVEQG

-439 MLSETGTTITAGVPA
+439 MLSETGATITAGVPA
-454 ELLARKQENLE
+454 ELLRRKQENLE
-465 RQQEIAQQVTGVSL
+465 RQQEIAQQITGVSL
-479 TGEPPAEGIEKLEE
+479 TGEPPKEGIEQLEE
-493 QLETLSA
+493 QLETLSV

-524 LTLSEVQQKVLDAD
+524 LTLAEVQQKVLDAD

-558 AGVSLRQLP
+558 SGVSLRQLP
-567 ARDKLDALAMAV
+567 ARDKLDALAMAL
-579 RDKIVPQSLR
+579 RDRVVPQSLR
-589 RALLD
+589 RSLLD
-594 AGGQTRGMLEERGLA
+594 AGSQTRGLSDERGLA

-620 AFAESAHALYQAAVA
+620 AFVEASGALYRNTIAPVA
-635 PAAPLVAGKR
+635 SLVANKR
-645 VLVVADGALNYVP
+645 LLVVADGALNYVP
-658 FESLVTAAG
+658 FESFVTATG
-667 GGGDYSTLPYFI
+667 GGGDYSTLPYLVK
-679 RTNEVTYAPSA
+679 TNEVAYAPSA

-699 AAAAG
+699 AASGAAAA
-704 GGTTANSRGLLL
+704 ANSRGLLL

-734 AGGAATSAG
+734 VGAAASG
-743 QSGEMLAVNSA
+743 EQSGEMLAVSSA
-754 VGDLTG
+754 VADLTG
-760 ASNTAAAGGNVK
+760 AANTAATGSSSNVK
-772 LVRLN
+772 LARLN
-777 GTRAEAQAIAAFAR
+777 GTRAEAQQIATFAR

-837 GVVLSLVGNRAGGGD
+837 GVVLSLVGNREGD

-878 LGRERRGEGVIGLT
+878 LGKERRGEGVIGLT

-906 LWSVS
+906 LWSVA

-923 KRLLTKGS
+923 KRLLAKQA
-931 PATSPSASMRAAQLA
+931 PAPSAAMRAAQVA

-957 HWAPFVLVG
+957 YWAPFVLVG

>member
-1 MKSRSIILTFILAC
+1 MKLRNIVLTLVLIC
-15 AVVAAPFNRAVVAAP
+15 TVVAAPLGFAI
-30 AASPRATLSPPP
+30 ASPGGTLAA
-42 QGEQPA
+42 QGGQP
-48 AGGGMESLRQG
+48 GGGIEELRQG
-59 RKWLKQGRADQAL
+59 RRLLKQGRADQAL
-72 PLLESALRSFS
+72 PLLESALRSFT
-83 AAGAVRGQAASHDA
+83 AAGAVRGQAATHDA

-110 ALSNYQKAHELFQQA
+110 ALTNYQKAHELFQA
-125 ASRPG
+125 AGNRPG
-130 SIIARRVVGI
+130 SVIVKRVVGV

-160 AGNVAESG
+160 AGNVTEAG
-168 TTYAQMRVKKPD
+168 AAYTRMRVTKPD
-180 TSTLG
+180 ASALS
-185 VAKKGGGLLG
+185 VAKKGSGLFSGLSG
-195 SIGSL
+195 L
-200 GRGIARGD
+200 GRSVARGEVNV
-208 ASISTGVNA
+208 STGASA

-238 TYELGLGRVN
+238 TYELGLGRVK
-248 YFNEEFADAR
+248 YFNEDYAVAR
-258 KHFANALDATSG
+258 KHFANALDATS
-270 SVPLVGKIG
+270 SSIPLIGKIG

-310 EAAKGAQTDKRL
+310 DAAKGAQADRRL
-322 DLQWPAQRGVGKANL
+322 DLQWPAQRGIGKANL

-344 DAGKKSKALQDAFA
+344 DAGKRAKALQDAFA
-358 SYRAALQT
+358 AYRAALQT

-386 TTRDVFDEASGALA
+386 TTRDVFDEASSALA
-400 AAALLAAADKN
+400 AAALNAATDKN
-411 APLAGDALALA
+411 APLAGDALGYA

-439 MLSETGTTITAGVPA
+439 MLSETGATITAGVPP
-454 ELLARKQENLE
+454 ELLRRKQENLE
-465 RQQEIAQQVTGVSL
+465 RQQEIAQQITGVSP

-493 QLETLSA
+493 QLETLST

-524 LTLSEVQQKVLDAD
+524 LTLAEVQQKVLDGD

-543 YSLGREQSYLWAVTT
+543 YSLGREQSYLWAVT
-558 AGVSLRQLP
+558 ANGVSLRQLP
-567 ARDKLDALAMAV
+567 ARDKLDTLAMAL
-579 RDKIVPQSLR
+579 RDRVVPQSLR
-589 RALLD
+589 RSLLD
-594 AGGQTRGMLEERGLA
+594 AGGQTRGLLEERGLA

-620 AFAESAHALYQAAVA
+620 AFVETANALYQSTVA
-635 PAAPLVAGKR
+635 PAASLIAGKR
-645 VLVVADGALNYVP
+645 LLVVADGALNYVP
-658 FESLVTAAG
+658 FESLVTATG
-667 GGGDYSTLPYFI
+667 GGGDYSTLPYLVK
-679 RTNEVTYAPSA
+679 TNEVAYAPSA

-699 AAAAG
+699 AA
-704 GGTTANSRGLLL
+704 GGTSAAANSRGLLL
-716 VADPIFDASDPR
+716 IADPIFDGADPR
-728 AKILQG
+728 ARILQG
-734 AGGAATSAG
+734 AGANVSTE

-754 VGDLTG
+754 VADLSG
-760 ASNTAAAGGNVK
+760 ASNTTTGSGSNFK
-772 LVRLN
+772 LARLN
-777 GTRAEAQAIAAFAR
+777 GTRAEAQQIATFAR
-791 ASGLAP
+791 TSGISP
-797 DIWLDLDASEN
+797 DIWLDLDASES

-837 GVVLSLVGNRAGGGD
+837 GVVLSLVGNRSGD

-878 LGRERRGEGVIGLT
+878 LGKERRGEGVIGLT

-923 KRLLTKGS
+923 KRLLTKQS
-931 PATSPSASMRAAQLA
+931 PAPASAMRAAQIA

-957 HWAPFVLVG
+957 YWAPFILVG

>member
-1 MKSRSIILTFILAC
+1 MEIGMKLRSIVLTLVIVC
-15 AVVAAPFNRAVVAAP
+15 AVVASPLGFAI
-30 AASPRATLSPPP
+30 ASPRVTRTP
-42 QGEQPA
+42 QGGQP
-48 AGGGMESLRQG
+48 GGGVEELRQG
-59 RKWLKQGRADQAL
+59 RRLLKQGRADQAL
-72 PLLESALRSFS
+72 PLLESALRNFT
-83 AAGAVRGQAASHDA
+83 AAGAVRGQAATHDA

-110 ALSNYQKAHELFQQA
+110 ALTNYRKAHELFQA
-125 ASRPG
+125 AGNKAG
-130 SIIARRVVGI
+130 SAIVKRVVGV

-155 EAHYR
+155 EAQYR

-168 TTYAQMRVKKPD
+168 AAYTQMRVTKPD
-180 TSTLG
+180 TGALG

-195 SIGSL
+195 GLSGL
-200 GRGIARGD
+200 GRSVARGEV
-208 ASISTGVNA
+208 SISTGASA

-238 TYELGLGRVN
+238 TYELGLGRAR
-248 YFNEEFADAR
+248 YFNEEYADAR
-258 KHFANALDATSG
+258 KHFANALDATS
-270 SVPLVGKIG
+270 SSIPLIGKIG

-310 EAAKGAQTDKRL
+310 DAARGAQADRRL
-322 DLQWPAQRGVGKANL
+322 DLQWPAQRGIGKANL
-337 TLAAQAT
+337 TLAAQAA
-344 DAGKKSKALQDAFA
+344 DAGKRGKALQDALA
-358 SYRAALQT
+358 AYRAALQT

-386 TTRDVFDEASGALA
+386 TTRDVFDEASGAMA
-400 AAALLAAADKN
+400 AAALNAATDKN
-411 APLAGDALALA
+411 SPLAGDALGYA
-422 AESFRIVEQG
+422 AEAFRIVEQG

-439 MLSETGTTITAGVPA
+439 MLSETGATISAGVPP
-454 ELLARKQENLE
+454 ELLRRKQENLE
-465 RQQEIAQQVTGVSL
+465 RQQEIAQQITGVSP
-479 TGEPPAEGIEKLEE
+479 TGEPPAESIEKLEE
-493 QLETLSA
+493 QLETLST

-524 LTLSEVQQKVLDAD
+524 LTLAEVQQKVLDGD

-558 AGVSLRQLP
+558 NSVSLRQLP
-567 ARDKLDALAMAV
+567 ARDKLDTLAMAL
-579 RDKIVPQSLR
+579 RDRIVPQSLR
-589 RALLD
+589 RALID
-594 AGGQTRGMLEERGLA
+594 AGGQTRGLLEERGLA

-620 AFAESAHALYQAAVA
+620 AFAEASNALYQSTVA
-635 PAAPLVAGKR
+635 PAASLVAGKR
-645 VLVVADGALNYVP
+645 LLVVADGALNYVP
-658 FESLVTAAG
+658 FESLVTATG
-667 GGGDYSTLPYFI
+667 GGGDYSTLPYLVK
-679 RTNEVTYAPSA
+679 TNEVAYAPSA

-699 AAAAG
+699 ASGGAAA
-704 GGTTANSRGLLL
+704 ANSRGLL
-716 VADPIFDASDPR
+716 VIADPIFDGADPR

-734 AGGAATSAG
+734 VGANVSAD

-754 VGDLTG
+754 VADLSG
-760 ASNTAAAGGNVK
+760 ASNTATGSGGGGNFK
-772 LVRLN
+772 LARLN
-777 GTRAEAQAIAAFAR
+777 GTRAEAQQIAAFAR
-791 ASGLAP
+791 TSGISP
-797 DIWLDLDASEN
+797 DIWLDLDASES

-837 GVVLSLVGNRAGGGD
+837 GVVLSLVGNRSGD

-878 LGRERRGEGVIGLT
+878 LGRERRGEGIIGLT

-923 KRLLTKGS
+923 KRLLARQS
-931 PATSPSASMRAAQLA
+931 PAPASAMRAAQIA

-957 HWAPFVLVG
+957 YWAPFILVG

>member
-1 MKSRSIILTFILAC
+1 MNPRTIVFTFLLASTL
-15 AVVAAPFNRAVVAAP
+15 V
-30 AASPRATLSPPP
+30 ASPLGFIPASSVTRASARATQS
-42 QGEQPA
+42 EQP
-48 AGGGMESLRQG
+48 GGGVEALRQG
-59 RKWLKQGRADQAL
+59 RRLLKQGRADQAL
-72 PLLESALRSFS
+72 PLLESALRSFNAS
-83 AAGAVRGQAASHDA
+83 GSVRGQAATHDA

-110 ALSNYQKAHELFQQA
+110 ALVNYRKAHELFGTA
-125 ASRPG
+125 GNKPG

-140 GDEEFNANLMLAKIG
+140 GDEDFNANLMLAKIG
-155 EAHYR
+155 EALYR
-160 AGNVAESG
+160 AGNVVESG
-168 TTYAQMRVKKPD
+168 TAYAQMRVTKPD
-180 TSTLG
+180 TSALG
-185 VAKKGGGLLG
+185 VAKKGGGLFGSLG
-195 SIGSL
+195 GL

-208 ASISTGVNA
+208 VNVSTGVSA

-258 KHFANALDATSG
+258 KHFMNALDSASG
-270 SVPLVGKIG
+270 SVPLIGKIG

-290 SLGDVALRQGNIK
+290 SLGDVSLRQGNVK

-310 EAAKGAQTDKRL
+310 DAAKGAQADKRL

-344 DAGKKSKALQDAFA
+344 DAGKRAKALQDGFA
-358 SYRAALQT
+358 AYRAALQT

-386 TTRDVFDEASGALA
+386 TTRDVFDEASSALA
-400 AAALLAAADKN
+400 AAALDAAADKN

-439 MLSETGTTITAGVPA
+439 MLSETGATITAGVPA
-454 ELLARKQENLE
+454 ELLRRKQENLE
-465 RQQEIAQQVTGVSL
+465 RQQEIAQQITGVSL
-479 TGEPPAEGIEKLEE
+479 TGEPPKEGVEQLEE
-493 QLETLSA
+493 QLETLSV

-524 LTLSEVQQKVLDAD
+524 LALAEVQQKVLDAD

-543 YSLGREQSYLWAVTT
+543 YSLGRDRSYLWAVTQ

-567 ARDKLDALAMAV
+567 ARDKLDALAMAL
-579 RDKIVPQSLR
+579 RDKIVPSSLR
-589 RALLD
+589 RSLLD
-594 AGGQTRGMLEERGLA
+594 AGSQTRGLADERGLA

-620 AFAESAHALYQAAVA
+620 AFAETSNALYQNTVA
-635 PAAPLVAGKR
+635 PAAALVANKR
-645 VLVVADGALNYVP
+645 LLVVADGALNYVP
-658 FESLVTAAG
+658 FESLVTATG
-667 GGGDYSTLPYFI
+667 GGGDYSTLPYLV
-679 RTNEVTYAPSA
+679 RTNEVAYAPSA

-699 AAAAG
+699 AAGGAAA
-704 GGTTANSRGLLL
+704 ANSRGLLL

-728 AKILQG
+728 AKLLQG
-734 AGGAATSAG
+734 VGAAAVGG

-760 ASNTAAAGGNVK
+760 GSNATAGSGSNVK
-772 LVRLN
+772 LARLN
-777 GTRAEAQAIAAFAR
+777 GTRAEAQQIAAFAR
-791 ASGLAP
+791 TSGLAP

-808 KVKTTDVSKYRI
+808 RVKTTDVSKYRI

-837 GVVLSLVGNRAGGGD
+837 GVVLSLVGNRDGD

-878 LGRERRGEGVIGLT
+878 LGKERRGEGVIGLT

-923 KRLLTKGS
+923 KRLLTKQLAAP
-931 PATSPSASMRAAQLA
+931 PAAMRASQLA

-957 HWAPFVLVG
+957 YWAPFVLVG

>member
-1 MKSRSIILTFILAC
+1 MMKPRSIILTFLIAC
-15 AVVAAPFNRAVVAAP
+15 TVVASPLNFA
-30 AASPRATLSPPP
+30 AASPRVMNAA
-42 QGEQPA
+42 QGEQPG
-48 AGGGMESLRQG
+48 AGTDALRQG
-59 RKWLKQGRADQAL
+59 RKLLKQGRADQAL

-83 AAGAVRGQAASHDA
+83 ASGSARGQAATHDA
-97 LGDLYSRQGQHRT
+97 LGDLYSRQGQHRI
-110 ALSNYQKAHELFQQA
+110 ALVNYHKAHELFQA
-125 ASRPG
+125 AGNKPG
-130 SIIARRVVGI
+130 SLIAKRVVGI
-140 GDEEFNANLMLAKIG
+140 GDADFNANLMLAKIG

-160 AGNVAESG
+160 VGNVSESG
-168 TTYAQMRVKKPD
+168 TAYTRMRVTKPD
-180 TSTLG
+180 TSALG
-185 VAKKGGGLLG
+185 VAKKGGGLF
-195 SIGSL
+195 GSL
-200 GRGIARGD
+200 SGLGRSVARGEVNV
-208 ASISTGVNA
+208 STGVSA
-217 VGTISQVQQTFEL
+217 AGTISQVQQTFEL

-238 TYELGLGRVN
+238 TYELGLGRVK
-248 YFNEEFADAR
+248 YFNEEYAAAR
-258 KHFANALDATSG
+258 KHFANALDSASG
-270 SVPLVGKIG
+270 SVPLIGKIG

-310 EAAKGAQTDKRL
+310 DAAKGAQADRRL

-337 TLAAQAT
+337 MLAAGQA
-344 DAGKKSKALQDAFA
+344 DAGKRAKPLQDAFA
-358 SYRAALQT
+358 AYRAALQT

-386 TTRDVFDEASGALA
+386 TTRDVFDEASSALA
-400 AAALLAAADKN
+400 AAALDAATDKN
-411 APLAGDALALA
+411 APLSGDALAHA
-422 AESFRIVEQG
+422 SESFRIVEQG

-439 MLSETGTTITAGVPA
+439 MLSETGATITAGVPA
-454 ELLARKQENLE
+454 ELLRRKQENLE
-465 RQQEIAQQVTGVSL
+465 RQQEIAQQITGVSL
-479 TGEPPAEGIEKLEE
+479 TAEPPKESVEQLEE
-493 QLETLSA
+493 QLETLSV

-524 LTLSEVQQKVLDAD
+524 LTLAEVQRKVLDAD

-558 AGVSLRQLP
+558 NSVSLRQLP
-567 ARDKLDALAMAV
+567 ARDKLDALAMAL
-579 RDKIVPQSLR
+579 RDRVVPQSLR
-589 RALLD
+589 RSLLD
-594 AGGQTRGMLEERGLA
+594 AGGQTRGLNDERGLA

-620 AFAESAHALYQAAVA
+620 AFAAASGALYQNTVA
-635 PAAPLVAGKR
+635 PVASLVANKR
-645 VLVVADGALNYVP
+645 LLVVADGALNYVP
-658 FESLVTAAG
+658 FESFVTATGG
-667 GGGDYSTLPYFI
+667 GGGDYSTLPYLVK
-679 RTNEVTYAPSA
+679 TNEVAYAPSA

-699 AAAAG
+699 AASGAAAA
-704 GGTTANSRGLLL
+704 ANSRGLLL

-734 AGGAATSAG
+734 AGAAASG
-743 QSGEMLAVNSA
+743 EQSGEMLAVNSA
-754 VGDLTG
+754 VADLTG
-760 ASNTAAAGGNVK
+760 ASNTAAASSGSSNVK
-772 LVRLN
+772 LARLN
-777 GTRAEAQAIAAFAR
+777 GTRAEAQQIATFAR
-791 ASGLAP
+791 TSGLAP

-837 GVVLSLVGNRAGGGD
+837 GVVLSLVGNREGD

-923 KRLLTKGS
+923 RRLLTKGS
-931 PATSPSASMRAAQLA
+931 PAPAAAMRAAQVA

-957 HWAPFVLVG
+957 YWAPFVLVG

>member
-1 MKSRSIILTFILAC
+1 MKPRTVILPFLLAC
-15 AVVAAPFNRAVVAAP
+15 TVVASPFGFISAPSVTRASTP
-30 AASPRATLSPPP
+30 AT
-42 QGEQPA
+42 QGGQPG
-48 AGGGMESLRQG
+48 AGLDALRQG
-59 RKWLKQGRADQAL
+59 RRLLKQGRADQAL
-72 PLLESALRSFS
+72 PLLESALRSFNAS
-83 AAGAVRGQAASHDA
+83 GAVRGQAATHDA

-110 ALSNYQKAHELFQQA
+110 ALVNYQKAHELFQA
-125 ASRPG
+125 AGNRPG
-130 SIIARRVVGI
+130 SIIAKRVVGI
-140 GDEEFNANLMLAKIG
+140 GDEDFNANLMLAKIG

-160 AGNVAESG
+160 AGNVSESG
-168 TTYAQMRVKKPD
+168 TAYAQMRVTKPD
-180 TSTLG
+180 TSALG
-185 VAKKGGGLLG
+185 VARKGGGLF
-195 SIGSL
+195 GSL
-200 GRGIARGD
+200 SGLGRSVARGEVNV
-208 ASISTGVNA
+208 STGVSA
-217 VGTISQVQQTFEL
+217 AGTIGQVQQTFEL

-238 TYELGLGRVN
+238 TYELGLGRVK
-248 YFNEEFADAR
+248 YFNDEFAAAR
-258 KHFANALDATSG
+258 KHFANALDSASG
-270 SVPLVGKIG
+270 SVPLIGKIG

-290 SLGDVALRQGNIK
+290 SLGDVALRQDNIK

-310 EAAKGAQTDKRL
+310 DAAKGAQADRRL

-337 TLAAQAT
+337 MLAAGQA
-344 DAGKKSKALQDAFA
+344 DAGKRAKALQDGFA
-358 SYRAALQT
+358 AYRAALQT

-386 TTRDVFDEASGALA
+386 TTRDVFDEASSALA
-400 AAALLAAADKN
+400 AAALDAATDKN
-411 APLAGDALALA
+411 APLVGDALALA
-422 AESFRIVEQG
+422 SESFRIVEQG

-439 MLSETGTTITAGVPA
+439 MLSETGATITAGVPA
-454 ELLARKQENLE
+454 ELLRRKQENLE
-465 RQQEIAQQVTGVSL
+465 RQQEIAQQITGVSL
-479 TGEPPAEGIEKLEE
+479 TGEPPKEGVEQLEE
-493 QLETLSA
+493 QLETLSV

-524 LTLSEVQQKVLDAD
+524 LTLAEVQQKILDAD

-558 AGVSLRQLP
+558 NSVSLRRLP
-567 ARDKLDALAMAV
+567 ARDKLDALAMAL
-579 RDKIVPQSLR
+579 RDRVVPQSLR
-589 RALLD
+589 RSLLD
-594 AGGQTRGMLEERGLA
+594 AGSQTRGLNDERGLA

-620 AFAESAHALYQAAVA
+620 AFVDASGALYQSTIAPVA
-635 PAAPLVAGKR
+635 SLLANKR
-645 VLVVADGALNYVP
+645 LLVVADGALNYVP
-658 FESLVTAAG
+658 FESFVTATG
-667 GGGDYSTLPYFI
+667 GGGDYSTLPYLV
-679 RTNEVTYAPSA
+679 RTNEVAYAPSA

-699 AAAAG
+699 AASGAAA
-704 GGTTANSRGLLL
+704 ANSRGLLL

-734 AGGAATSAG
+734 TGAAASG
-743 QSGEMLAVNSA
+743 EQSGEMLAVNSA
-754 VGDLTG
+754 VADLTG
-760 ASNTAAAGGNVK
+760 ASNTAAVGSGNVK
-772 LVRLN
+772 LARLN
-777 GTRAEAQAIAAFAR
+777 GTRAEAQQIATFAR
-791 ASGLAP
+791 TSGLAP

-837 GVVLSLVGNRAGGGD
+837 GVVLSLVGNREGD

-878 LGRERRGEGVIGLT
+878 LGKERRGEGVIGLT

-931 PATSPSASMRAAQLA
+931 PAPPAAMRAAQVA

-957 HWAPFVLVG
+957 YWAPFVLVG

>member
-1 MKSRSIILTFILAC
+1 MKSRSIVLTFLLAC
-15 AVVAAPFNRAVVAAP
+15 AVVAAPFGFA
-30 AASPRATLSPPP
+30 AASSAVA
-42 QGEQPA
+42 QGEQPG
-48 AGGGMESLRQG
+48 AGLEALRQG
-59 RKWLKQGRADQAL
+59 RKLLKQGRADQAL
-72 PLLESALRSFS
+72 PLLESALKSFNAS
-83 AAGAVRGQAASHDA
+83 GAVRGQAATHDA

-110 ALSNYQKAHELFQQA
+110 ALVNYRKAYELFQA
-125 ASRPG
+125 AGNRPG
-130 SIIARRVVGI
+130 SLIAKRVVGI
-140 GDEEFNANLMLAKIG
+140 GDEDFNANLMLAKIG

-160 AGNVAESG
+160 AGNIAESG
-168 TTYAQMRVKKPD
+168 AAYTQMRVMKPD
-180 TSTLG
+180 TSALG
-185 VAKKGGGLLG
+185 VAKKGGGLFGGLSG
-195 SIGSL
+195 L
-200 GRGIARGD
+200 GRSVARGD
-208 ASISTGVNA
+208 VNVSTGASA

-258 KHFANALDATSG
+258 KHFANALDAASG
-270 SVPLVGKIG
+270 SVPLIGKIG

-310 EAAKGAQTDKRL
+310 DAVKGAQADRRL

-337 TLAAQAT
+337 MLAAQAA
-344 DAGKKSKALQDAFA
+344 DAAKRAKPLQDAFN

-400 AAALLAAADKN
+400 AAALGAATDKN
-411 APLAGDALALA
+411 APLAGDALAYA

-439 MLSETGTTITAGVPA
+439 MLSETGASITAGVPA
-454 ELLARKQENLE
+454 ELLRRRQENLE
-465 RQQEIAQQVTGVSL
+465 RQQEIAQQITGVSL
-479 TGEPPAEGIEKLEE
+479 TGEPPKEGVEQLEE
-493 QLETLSA
+493 QLETLSV

-524 LTLSEVQQKVLDAD
+524 LALAEVQQKVLDGD

-543 YSLGREQSYLWAVTT
+543 YSLGREQSYLWAVSTT
-558 AGVSLRQLP
+558 SVTLRQLP
-567 ARDKLDALAMAV
+567 ARDKLDALAMAL

-589 RALLD
+589 RSLLD
-594 AGGQTRGMLEERGLA
+594 AGAPTRGLLEERGLA
-609 LSNNATTANVA
+609 LSNNATTANVS
-620 AFAESAHALYQAAVA
+620 AFAETSNALYRDTVA
-635 PAAPLVAGKR
+635 PVASMIANKR
-645 VLVVADGALNYVP
+645 LLVVADGALNYVP
-658 FESLVTAAG
+658 FESLVTATG
-667 GGGDYSTLPYFI
+667 GGGDYSTLPYLVK
-679 RTNEVTYAPSA
+679 TNEVAYAPSA

-699 AAAAG
+699 AAGGAA
-704 GGTTANSRGLLL
+704 ANSRGLLL
-716 VADPIFDASDPR
+716 VADPIFDAADPR

-734 AGGAATSAG
+734 AGAVASGA

-754 VGDLTG
+754 VADLTG
-760 ASNTAAAGGNVK
+760 ASNAAGGGSGSNIR
-772 LVRLN
+772 LARLN
-777 GTRAEAQAIAAFAR
+777 GTRAEAQQIAAFAR
-791 ASGLAP
+791 TSGLAP

-837 GVVLSLVGNRAGGGD
+837 GVVLSLVGNRDGD

-923 KRLLTKGS
+923 KRLLAKQS
-931 PATSPSASMRAAQLA
+931 PAPSAAMRAAQVA
-946 MIEGKKYSAPF
+946 MIEGKTYSAPF
-957 HWAPFVLVG
+957 YWAPFVLVG
-966 DWR
+966 DWH

>member
-1 MKSRSIILTFILAC
+1 MKPRTVISTFLLAC
-15 AVVAAPFNRAVVAAP
+15 ALVCAPLNFVMPP
-30 AASPRATLSPPP
+30 ALARTATT
-42 QGEQPA
+42 QGEQA
-48 AGGGMESLRQG
+48 GAGGTDALRQG
-59 RKWLKQGRADQAL
+59 RKLLKQGRADQAL
-72 PLLESALRSFS
+72 PLLESALRSFT
-83 AAGAVRGQAASHDA
+83 AAGAVRGQAATHDA

-110 ALSNYQKAHELFQQA
+110 ALANYQKAHELFQA
-125 ASRPG
+125 AGSKPG
-130 SIIARRVVGI
+130 SLLVKRVVGI

-160 AGNVAESG
+160 AGNVSESG
-168 TTYAQMRVKKPD
+168 TAYAQMRVTKPD
-180 TSTLG
+180 TGPLN
-185 VAKKGGGLLG
+185 VAKKGGGLFGGLSG
-195 SIGSL
+195 L
-200 GRGIARGD
+200 GRSVARGD
-208 ASISTGVNA
+208 VSVSTGTSA
-217 VGTISQVQQTFEL
+217 IGTISQVQQTFEL

-248 YFNEEFADAR
+248 YFNDEFADAR
-258 KHFANALDATSG
+258 KHFANALEATSG
-270 SVPLVGKIG
+270 NVPLIGKIG

-290 SLGDVALRQGNIK
+290 SLGDVALRQGNTK

-310 EAAKGAQTDKRL
+310 DAAKGAQADKRL
-322 DLQWPAQRGVGKANL
+322 DLQWPAQRGIGKANL
-337 TLAAQAT
+337 LLAAQAT
-344 DAGKKSKALQDAFA
+344 EPSKKAKALQDAFI

-386 TTRDVFDEASGALA
+386 TTREVFDEASSAMA
-400 AAALLAAADKN
+400 AAALNAATDKN

-422 AESFRIVEQG
+422 SEAFRIVEQG

-454 ELLARKQENLE
+454 ELLERKRANLE
-465 RQQEIAQQVTGVSL
+465 RQQELAQQVSGVSL
-479 TGEPPAEGIEKLEE
+479 TGEPPQEGIEKIEE
-493 QLETLSA
+493 QLDALSV

-517 ALTSAQP
+517 TLTAAQP
-524 LTLSEVQQKVLDAD
+524 LTVAEVQQKVLDAD

-543 YSLGREQSYLWAVTT
+543 YSLGREQSYLWVITPGGLA
-558 AGVSLRQLP
+558 LRQLP
-567 ARDKLDALAMAV
+567 PRDKLDALSMAL
-579 RDKIVPQSLR
+579 RDKVVPQSLR

-594 AGGQTRGMLEERGLA
+594 AGAQTRGLMEERGLA

-620 AFAESAHALYQAAVA
+620 AFAESSHALYQNTVA
-635 PAAPLVAGKR
+635 PAAQFTTGKR
-645 VLVVADGALNYVP
+645 LLVVADGALNYVP
-658 FESLVTAAG
+658 FESLVTAVG
-667 GGGDYSTLPYFI
+667 GGGDYSTLPYLV
-679 RTNEVTYAPSA
+679 RTNEITYAPSA

-699 AAAAG
+699 AAGAVAASA
-704 GGTTANSRGLLL
+704 ANSRGLLV

-734 AGGAATSAG
+734 AGAVASGAQT
-743 QSGEMLAVNSA
+743 GELLAVGSA
-754 VGDLTG
+754 VADLTG
-760 ASNTAAAGGNVK
+760 ASGTTTASTPSIRLA
-772 LVRLN
+772 RLN
-777 GTRAEAQAIAAFAR
+777 GTRAEAQQIATFAR
-791 ASGLAP
+791 TSGLAP
-797 DIWLDLDASEN
+797 DIWLDLDASEA
-808 KVKTTDVSKYRI
+808 KVKTADVTKYRI

-837 GVVLSLVGNRAGGGD
+837 GVVLSLVGNRDGD

-878 LGRERRGEGVIGLT
+878 LGKERRGEGVIGLT

-923 KRLLTKGS
+923 KRLLTKQA
-931 PATSPSASMRAAQLA
+931 PTPPSAMRAAQLA
-946 MIEGKKYSAPF
+946 MIEGKKFSAPF
-957 HWAPFVLVG
+957 YWAPFVLVG